1 MQELQEVQEA
11 STLQSR
17 TKVSA
22 LAALPACV
30 GCEWMMS
37 MSTAKTAEQSTR
49 HLCTNCQTRPRLGT
63 LSRCG
68 DCVRASAEEDRQS
81 RQAAETRVASK
92 KSAREAEARVAAE
105 RRAALEKLGDAFIEF
120 ASSPEGAKFL
130 ESQQAALVAP
140 RNDPEYVN
148 GLIANDE
155 MRQSVANEVTLV
167 THAVEW
173 GRNRIG
179 LTLRNDRDHAT
190 ARVVAGKLQSL
201 FESELVYVEDP
212 HDQSKF
218 ADRSQKRPPKH
229 EFGRTSRSKKR

>member
-1 MQELQEVQEA
+1 MY
-11 STLQSR
+11 
-17 TKVSA
+17 
-22 LAALPACV
+22 
-30 GCEWMMS
+30 
-37 MSTAKTAEQSTR
+37 
-49 HLCTNCQTRPRLGT
+49 
-63 LSRCG
+63 
-68 DCVRASAEEDRQS
+68 
-81 RQAAETRVASK
+81 
-92 KSAREAEARVAAE
+92 
-105 RRAALEKLGDAFIEF
+105 IEF
-120 ASSPEGAKFL
+120 AATPEGTRFL
-130 ESQQAALVAP
+130 EAQQAVLVAP

-201 FESELVYVEDP
+201 FESELAYVEDP
-212 HDQSKF
+212 HDQTKF
-218 ADRSQKRPPKH
+218 ADRVQKRPPRH

>member
-1 MQELQEVQEA
+1 MRGTIDH
-11 STLQSR
+11 S
-17 TKVSA
+17 
-22 LAALPACV
+22 
-30 GCEWMMS
+30 
-37 MSTAKTAEQSTR
+37 
-49 HLCTNCQTRPRLGT
+49 LCIQCHVRPRLGA

-68 DCVRASAEEDRQS
+68 DCVRAEAEVDRQS
-81 RQAAETRVASK
+81 RQAAESRMATR
-92 KSAREAEARVAAE
+92 KSAREAEERAAAD
-105 RRAALEKLGDAFIEF
+105 RQVALEKLGDAFIEF
-120 ASSPEGAKFL
+120 ASSPEGARFL

-148 GLIANDE
+148 GLIASDE

-212 HDQSKF
+212 HDQSKI
-218 ADRSQKRPPKH
+218 AERSQKRPPKH
-229 EFGRTSRSKKR
+229 EFGREKRSLPHRDSEGPRAKAGRRR